1 LYRALKTDDGML
13 PQSRPLESRVADNRG
28 VGRNGSGNRA
38 AMQQSRG
45 ESSANAKA
53 VPLPASAENGVSRV
67 FVLDKRGKPLMPCH
81 PARARK
87 LLAKDRARLHQQFP
101 FTIRLIDRT
110 LEESVVQPVNVKIDP
125 GANTTGMAVVRIEE
139 SVKTSHVLHLS
150 ELTHRGDAVRKKMGQ
165 RANYRRRRRSKNLW
179 YRKPRFDNRTRPNG
193 WLPPSLRSRVDNVT
207 SWVKKYQKIC
217 PVSGIVL
224 ERVRFDIQK
233 LQNPEISGVEYQQGT
248 LLGYEVREY
257 LLERYGRKCV
267 YCDGLS
273 KDLILEIE
281 HFVPKNPAKGLNGTD
296 RIKNLVIGCR
306 TCNQTKSNYQP
317 EQWAQILGESRK
329 KIDKTR
335 LSNLNRLLEGKRPS
349 LAATAA
355 VNATRNA
362 LFFELRQLAPVECAT
377 GGRTKYNRCR
387 FNIPKT
393 HCLDAACTGKTNAVA
408 GWKQSV
414 LLIKA
419 MGRGSYQ
426 RTRVNAAGFPR
437 GYLMRKKAVHGF
449 ATGDIVKADV
459 PKGKKQGTYIG
470 RVAVRKTGSFNIQ
483 TKTGTVQGISWRY
496 CQIISR
502 QNGYNL
508 AIQNSSPT

>member
-1 LYRALKTDDGML
+1 LYRALNTDDGML

-28 VGRNGSGNRA
+28 AGRNGSGNRA

-53 VPLPASAENGVSRV
+53 ESSPASAENGVSRV

-87 LLAKDRARLHQQFP
+87 LLAKDRARVHQQFP
-101 FTIRLIDRT
+101 FTIRLI
-110 LEESVVQPVNVKIDP
+110 
-125 GANTTGMAVVRIEE
+125 
-139 SVKTSHVLHLS
+139 
-150 ELTHRGDAVRKKMGQ
+150 
-165 RANYRRRRRSKNLW
+165 
-179 YRKPRFDNRTRPNG
+179 
-193 WLPPSLRSRVDNVT
+193 
-207 SWVKKYQKIC
+207 
-217 PVSGIVL
+217 
-224 ERVRFDIQK
+224 
-233 LQNPEISGVEYQQGT
+233 
-248 LLGYEVREY
+248 
-257 LLERYGRKCV
+257 ERYGHKCV

-273 KDLILEIE
+273 KDPILEIE
-281 HFVPKNPAKGLNGTD
+281 HFVPKNPAKGPNGTD

-306 TCNQTKSNYQP
+306 TCNLNKNNYQP
-317 EQWAQILGESRK
+317 EQWAEVLGESQK
-329 KIDKTR
+329 KIDQTR
-335 LSNLNRLLEGKRPS
+335 FNNLNRLLEGKRPS
-349 LAATAA
+349 LNATAA

-362 LFFELRQLAPVECAT
+362 IFFELRQLAPVECST
-377 GGRTKYNRCR
+377 GGRTKYNRYR

-393 HCLDAACTGKTNAVA
+393 HCLDAACTGKTNAVV

-483 TKTGTVQGISWRY
+483 TKTGTAQGISWRY